1 MNRSEVIEM
10 IGDGSFVTVE
20 FVKASTGE
28 LRKLNGRMGVK
39 RYVKGVGKKFADED
53 KDLIT
58 IWEKDV
64 GYRSFKVAN
73 LKSIKAHGREWK
85 FG

>member
-20 FVKASTGE
+20 FVKVSTGE

-39 RYVKGVGKKFADED
+39 RYTKGVGKKFSDEE

-64 GYRSFKVAN
+64 GYRSFKVSN
-73 LKSIKAHGREWK
+73 LKSIKAHGKEWK